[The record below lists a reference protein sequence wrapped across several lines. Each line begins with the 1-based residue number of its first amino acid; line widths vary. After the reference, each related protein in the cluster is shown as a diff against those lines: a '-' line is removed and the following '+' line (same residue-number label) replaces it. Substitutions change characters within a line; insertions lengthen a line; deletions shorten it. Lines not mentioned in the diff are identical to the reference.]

1 MRGKS
6 WIKKAIGK
14 HKGTRTW
21 WFGTCQAWPH
31 CQKKKKERETAG
43 EACPKDNTRGM
54 AEQFLVKDVT
64 HGLQSTISAE
74 AWNRDAIISV
84 VTLPVWTK
92 GGAEKAGQNEGS
104 YYLGWILQDGTI
116 EFFGC
121 AHALPFKREGWPQ
134 SSFRDHQGYQLSFNR
149 PNDLCLTWGC
159 DPA

>member
-1 MRGKS
+1 MVS
-6 WIKKAIGK
+6 IKEPELDDLEHAKPNHTA
-14 HKGTRTW
+14 
-21 WFGTCQAWPH
+21 
-31 CQKKKKERETAG
+31 KKKKRETAG

-92 GGAEKAGQNEGS
+92 GGAEKVGQKEGS
-104 YYLGWILQDGTI
+104 CHLGWILQDGAI

-121 AHALPFKREGWPQ
+121 ARALPFKKREE
-134 SSFRDHQGYQLSFNR
+134 
-149 PNDLCLTWGC
+149 
-159 DPA
+159 